1 MKSEFIGDR
10 QAKVQLVQNLVG
22 CFQGLEGIDDELV
35 LISILDLILKRLVPQ
50 EAGAGES
57 AKRIKDKQRKNE
69 QLYKELKEWQDV
81 MFEAKVPEL
90 MLDFIDT
97 ENDMFLCNRAL

>member
-1 MKSEFIGDR
+1 MKSEFIADR
-10 QAKVQLVQNLVG
+10 QAKVQFVQNLVA

-35 LISILDLILKRLVPQ
+35 LISILDLILKRLVPSD
-50 EAGAGES
+50 ADPNAS
-57 AKRIKDKQRKNE
+57 AKKIKEKQRKNE
-69 QLYKELKEWQDV
+69 SLYKELKEWQDV

-97 ENDMFLCNRAL
+97 DHDMFLCNRAL